1 MPISQ
6 KDAEDRDTM
15 IVIGY
20 LFVYGLYLDEG
31 QNEFVPSYLQKH
43 LAKKFSSTPGFP
55 VDEIEPKK
63 IEKRWVELQDSKHP
77 VYAYWKDKKDKNKK
91 EGKED
96 KDDKEVRDYCVKWG
110 MWLV

>member
-20 LFVYGLYLDEG
+20 LFVYDSEW
-31 QNEFVPSYLQKH
+31 QDVPFYLQKH
-43 LAKKFSSTPGFP
+43 LAEKFSSTPGFP
-55 VDEIEPKK
+55 MDEIEPKK
-63 IEKRWVELQDSKHP
+63 IEKRWFELEDSKHP
-77 VYAYWKDKKDKNKK
+77 VYAYWKDKKDKNGE
-91 EGKED
+91 EGKD
-96 KDDKEVRDYCVKWG
+96 NKQDKEVRDYCIKWG

>member
-20 LFVYGLYLDEG
+20 LFVYNDKSQE
-31 QNEFVPSYLQKH
+31 EFVPSWLQKH
-43 LAKKFSSTPGFP
+43 LAEKFSSTPGFP
-55 VDEIEPKK
+55 TDEIEPKK
-63 IEKRWVELQDSKHP
+63 IEKRWFELKDSKHP
-77 VYAYWKDKKDKNKK
+77 VYSYWKGKKDKNGE
-91 EGKED
+91 EGKD
-96 KDDKEVRDYCVKWG
+96 NQQDKEVRDYCIKSG

>member
-20 LFVYGLYLDEG
+20 LFVYGPEHDEKG
-31 QNEFVPSYLQKH
+31 KKEFVPLHLQKH
-43 LAKKFSSTPGFP
+43 LAQKFSSTPGFP
-55 VDEIEPKK
+55 MDEIEPKK

-77 VYAYWKDKKDKNKK
+77 VYAYWSKMNKKD
-91 EGKED
+91 EQ
-96 KDDKEVRDYCVKWG
+96 VRDYCIKSG